1 MSSKTTKTVFSDVT
15 LMLLGPG
22 TKLNLRR
29 KIRAI
34 LVEKGYT
41 KKNIIIMEDI
51 KDDEHYLVEKFGN
64 SLKKHEPLLFFAL
77 FHQEDRMDGVIFELG
92 WICGK
97 YTRPETFERLRIVSV
112 IRHDYTQTTRYIQ
125 SIFHTSPL
133 LPIGKMDINQIS
145 QCIHDNVTLSINR
158 WKWFGGFRFG

>member
-22 TKLNLRR
+22 TKLNFTP

-51 KDDEHYLVEKFGN
+51 KDDEHYLVEEFGN
-64 SLKKHEPLLFFAL
+64 ILKKHEPLLFFAL
-77 FHQEDRMDGVIFELG
+77 FTPGRSYG
-92 WICGK
+92 WG
-97 YTRPETFERLRIVSV
+97 YF
-112 IRHDYTQTTRYIQ
+112 
-125 SIFHTSPL
+125 
-133 LPIGKMDINQIS
+133 
-145 QCIHDNVTLSINR
+145 
-158 WKWFGGFRFG
+158 